1 MHTLMLFLSASIFLL
16 SSSHRRGNPAAQ
28 IKLFWGTHMTNVT
41 QNSGRKMMDWLE
53 DTVIEIRQKQ
63 NIFSQQLEDGQN
75 D

>member
-1 MHTLMLFLSASIFLL
+1 
-16 SSSHRRGNPAAQ
+16 
-28 IKLFWGTHMTNVT
+28 MTKVT
-41 QNSGRKMMDWLE
+41 QNSGRKMMDCLE

>member
-1 MHTLMLFLSASIFLL
+1 
-16 SSSHRRGNPAAQ
+16 
-28 IKLFWGTHMTNVT
+28 
-41 QNSGRKMMDWLE
+41 MMDWLE